1 MVGIQKQM
9 IERMKRTRGSSWGPA
24 LVVLILSAILVG
36 TYIYILGD
44 PLALA
49 RLGTRFSEGDPNGTE
64 GYDGQFVYYI
74 ALNPSPKIAATR
86 LDEPAYR
93 YQRILLPLAAR
104 ALALGRA
111 EWIPVTIPLINIFSL
126 AAGTAAVG
134 ALLVAWKVSSWY
146 ALIYGLWA
154 GFTLSLAVDLPEPL
168 AYGLIMGGVLALERS
183 RRLPGW
189 ICFGLA
195 AFARETTILFPLA
208 AAAVYLIRRD
218 WRGLAGIGLV
228 SLLPFVIFQ
237 LWLWSVFGRPG
248 IGSGGAMATPFEIIP
263 FMGLLRIGH
272 YSSIYLAAM
281 LVVFGPAVVLPSI
294 WGVMASVRLWFAREY
309 TLPVAALFFNAAV
322 IAFTPFST
330 FRETGG
336 LIRFA
341 TGLVVALILFAARY
355 NRRRVLNYSILLF
368 VLNVFLVK

>member
-1 MVGIQKQM
+1 M
-9 IERMKRTRGSSWGPA
+9 IERLKHTGGNPWGPA
-24 LVVLILSAILVG
+24 LVVLILSTILVG
-36 TYIYILGD
+36 ANIYILGD

-49 RLGTRFSEGDPNGTE
+49 RLGTRFSEGDPTGTE

-74 ALNPSPKIAATR
+74 ALDPTPEIAATR

-111 EWIPVTIPLINIFSL
+111 EWIPVTILLVNVLSL

-134 ALLVAWKVSSWY
+134 GLLIAWNVSSWY
-146 ALIYGLWA
+146 ALVYGLWA
-154 GFTLSLAVDLPEPL
+154 GFTLSLVVDLPEPL
-168 AYGLIMGGVLALERS
+168 AYGLIAVGILALERS

-195 AFARETTILFPLA
+195 AFARETTVLFPLA
-208 AAAVYLIRRD
+208 AAAVYMVRRD
-218 WRGLAGIGLV
+218 WRDLAGIGLV
-228 SLLPFVIFQ
+228 SLLPFAIFQ

-263 FMGLLRIGH
+263 FMGLLRIGQ
-272 YSSIYLAAM
+272 YSLAYLAAM

-294 WGVMASVRLWFAREY
+294 WGMIASVRLWFTREY
-309 TLPVAALFFNAAV
+309 TMPVAALFFNAAV

-341 TGLVVALILFAARY
+341 TGLVVALVLFAGRY